1 VRAAALSTALAA
13 LLAGCGGALPSLPP
27 ACSDG
32 PRFVLRA
39 LRAAPGAVRLADG
52 TRLSE
57 CVTRAYRDA
66 DVQQL
71 GFTLTPVA
79 DQLAR
84 AARPADALALGYLL
98 GAVERGASQTNGVHV
113 ELVRRLRGTVAFTD
127 PVLIAAVRRGER
139 AGRARG

>member
-13 LLAGCGGALPSLPP
+13 LLAGCGSTLPSLPP

-39 LRAAPGAVRLADG
+39 LRAAPGSVRLTDG

-57 CVTRAYRDA
+57 CVTRAYQDA

-84 AARPADALALGYLL
+84 SARPADALALGYLL

-113 ELVRRLRGTVAFTD
+113 ELVRRLRGTVTFTD
-127 PVLIAAVRRGER
+127 PALLAAVRRGER